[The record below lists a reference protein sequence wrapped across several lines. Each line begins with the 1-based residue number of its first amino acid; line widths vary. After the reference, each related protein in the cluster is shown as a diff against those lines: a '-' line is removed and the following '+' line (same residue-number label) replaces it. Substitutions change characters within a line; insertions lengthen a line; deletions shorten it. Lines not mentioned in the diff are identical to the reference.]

1 MAGTSTANLTPVL
14 HLVTCGSVDDGKST
28 LIGRLLA
35 ETDSVPIDTLE
46 YARRTRR
53 GGSTIAVGE
62 IDYSLLTDG
71 LEAEREQGITIDV
84 AYRHMNLPNGRRVLV
99 ADSPGHEQYTRNMA
113 VAASNGDVAVLM
125 VDAAR
130 GVRAQTHRHLTI
142 CALMGVKT
150 VIVAVNKM
158 DLVGYEHATFEEIVG
173 IVRTTAARLDVPQVI
188 AIPVS
193 AFVGDNITAPST
205 QMPWYQG
212 PTLLQAL
219 ETWEPVELLGEQP
232 FRFPVQFIVR
242 AEGNFRGYAGTVV
255 SGRVSRGDSVVI
267 ADSGRSAIIDR
278 IVTYDLHVD
287 GHIADLESAETGQA
301 VTITLDHEVDVTRGD
316 VIAGGAGEALQP
328 ADRFAV
334 DMVWLGEEPLAHGR
348 SYLLVSGSRSV
359 PATVTN
365 VRHRLDVVEGH
376 EHAARIL
383 EMNDIGRVEV
393 ATDKPVPMDAYNAVR
408 DTGGFLLVDRVT
420 ADTVA
425 AGMVRHAMRR
435 STNVVRHDYA
445 VDVEARRLLMGHDA
459 KVVWLTGLSG
469 AGKSTIADAAVRKLH
484 ALGVHTYVLDGDN
497 VRHGLNK
504 DLGFTPEDRA
514 ENVRRVAEVS
524 KLMCEAGI
532 VVFVALVSPFAGD
545 RRAARELFAPGAV
558 PRGLR
563 RHPAR
568 RRRRPRHEG
577 PVRQGRRRQ
586 PPEPHRRRAGVRG
599 AGVARAGAARHRR
612 PRCVG
617 RCPRPRRAGRV
628 DVSGPNTT
636 FDPKR
641 VASLDA
647 DGRRGHGGRRA
658 RGDRGRDRPGRAQGG
673 APRACG

>member
-1 MAGTSTANLTPVL
+1 MLTSAQLTPVL

-35 ETDSVPIDTLE
+35 ETGSVPIDTLE

-53 GGSTIAVGE
+53 GGSTIPVGE

-150 VIVAVNKM
+150 IIVAVNKM
-158 DLVGYEHATFEEIVG
+158 DLVGYEHATYEEISG
-173 IVRTTAARLDVPQVI
+173 AVRTAAARLDVPEVI
-188 AIPVS
+188 TIPVS
-193 AFVGDNITAPST
+193 AFAGDNITVASAN
-205 QMPWYQG
+205 MGWYHG
-212 PTLLQAL
+212 PTLLGAL
-219 ETWEPVELLGEQP
+219 EVWEPVQAEIDVNEIEP

-255 SGRVSRGDSVVI
+255 SGAVSRGDEIVI
-267 ADSGRSAIIDR
+267 ADSGRTALVDR

-287 GHIADLESAETGQA
+287 GHIKDLDRAEAGQA
-301 VTITLDHEVDVTRGD
+301 VTITLDREVDVTRGD
-316 VIAGGAGEALQP
+316 VIAGTSGDAVEP

-334 DMVWLGEEPLAHGR
+334 DMVWPGEEPLAHGR
-348 SYLLVSGSRSV
+348 SYLLISGSRSV

-365 VRHRLDVVEGH
+365 VRYKMDVVTGH
-376 EHAARIL
+376 HDAARVL
-383 EMNDIGRVEV
+383 GMNDIGRVEV
-393 ATDKPVPMDAYNAVR
+393 ATDKPVPLDPYALCR

-425 AGMVRHAMRR
+425 AGMVHHSMRR
-435 STNVVRHDYA
+435 SANVKYHEYA
-445 VDVEARRLLMGHDA
+445 VDTEARRLLMGHDA
-459 KVVWLTGLSG
+459 KVMWLTGLSG

-484 ALGVHTYVLDGDN
+484 SLGVHTYVLDGDN

-514 ENVRRVAEVS
+514 ENVRRVAEVA
-524 KLMCEAGI
+524 KLMRDAGL
-532 VVFVALVSPFAGD
+532 VVFVALVSPFAAD
-545 RRAARELFAPGAV
+545 RQAAKELFEPGEFLEVYVDTPLAV
-558 PRGLR
+558 AQER
-563 RHPAR
+563 
-568 RRRRPRHEG
+568 
-577 PVRQGRRRQ
+577 
-586 PPEPHRRRAGVRG
+586 
-599 AGVARAGAARHRR
+599 
-612 PRCVG
+612 
-617 RCPRPRRAGRV
+617 
-628 DVSGPNTT
+628 
-636 FDPKR
+636 DPKGLYAKAATGAIPNMTGVGQDYEVPTAADLVLDGSGALEAAVDR
-641 VASLDA
+641 LVAAVL
-647 DGRRGHGGRRA
+647 GE
-658 RGDRGRDRPGRAQGG
+658 
-673 APRACG
+673 

>member
-1 MAGTSTANLTPVL
+1 VAGSITPVL

-35 ETDSVPIDTLE
+35 ETNSVPIDTLE

-53 GGSTIAVGE
+53 GGSTIPVGE

-158 DLVGYEHATFEEIVG
+158 DLVGYEHATFEEITGV
-173 IVRTTAARLDVPQVI
+173 VRTTAARLDVPEVI
-188 AIPVS
+188 TIPVS
-193 AFVGDNITAPST
+193 AVTGDNITIAST
-205 QMPWYQG
+205 LMPWYHG

-219 ETWEPVELLGEQP
+219 EDWEPLSARAGAAVVEHP

-255 SGRVSRGDSVVI
+255 SGSVAKGDKVVI
-267 ADSGRSAIIDR
+267 ADSGRTASVDR
-278 IVTYDLHVD
+278 IVTYDLHVE
-287 GHIADLESAETGQA
+287 GHIADLDVAETGQA

-316 VIAGGAGEALQP
+316 VIAAAGTDQLTP

-365 VRHRLDVVEGH
+365 VRHRLDVVGGH
-376 EHAARIL
+376 EEAARVL

-393 ATDKPVPMDAYNAVR
+393 ATDKPVPMDAYALVR

-425 AGMVRHAMRR
+425 AGMVRHEMRR
-435 STNVVRHDYA
+435 ATNVVRHDYA
-445 VDVEARRLLMGHDA
+445 VDGDARRLLMGHEA
-459 KVVWLTGLSG
+459 KVIWLTGLSG
-469 AGKSTIADAAVRKLH
+469 AGKSTIADAAVRNLH

-524 KLMCEAGI
+524 KLMRDAGL
-532 VVFVALVSPFAGD
+532 VVIVALVSPFTSD
-545 RRAARELFAPGAV
+545 RRAARALFEPGQFLEV
-558 PRGLR
+558 YVDTPLDVVSQRDTKGLY
-563 RHPAR
+563 AK
-568 RRRRPRHEG
+568 
-577 PVRQGRRRQ
+577 
-586 PPEPHRRRAGVRG
+586 AARG
-599 AGVARAGAARHRR
+599 ALPNLTGVGQEYEAPEAPELVLHGTGDVEESVTQLVAAIL
-612 PRCVG
+612 G
-617 RCPRPRRAGRV
+617 E
-628 DVSGPNTT
+628 
-636 FDPKR
+636 
-641 VASLDA
+641 
-647 DGRRGHGGRRA
+647 
-658 RGDRGRDRPGRAQGG
+658 
-673 APRACG
+673 

>member
-1 MAGTSTANLTPVL
+1 VASNSSLTPVL

-28 LIGRLLA
+28 LIGRLLS
-35 ETDSVPIDTLE
+35 ETNSVPIDTLE
-46 YARRTRR
+46 YAKRTRR
-53 GGSTIAVGE
+53 GGSTIPVGE

-113 VAASNGDVAVLM
+113 VAASNGDVSILM

-130 GVRAQTHRHLTI
+130 GVRPQTHRHLTI
-142 CALMGVKT
+142 SALMGVKT

-173 IVRTTAARLDVPQVI
+173 TVRVTAARLNVPEVI
-188 AIPVS
+188 AVPVS
-193 AFVGDNITAPST
+193 AFVGDNITEPSAN
-205 QMPWYQG
+205 MPWYTG
-212 PTLLQAL
+212 PTLLKVL
-219 ETWEPVELLGEQP
+219 EDWEPIESGQDEP

-255 SGRVSRGDSVVI
+255 SGRVSPGDDVII
-267 ADSGRSAIIDR
+267 ADSGRTAKVDR

-287 GHIADLESAETGQA
+287 GHIAELDVAEEGAA

-316 VIAGGAGEALQP
+316 VISAGAGELLQP
-328 ADRFAV
+328 SDRFAA

-365 VRHRLDVVEGH
+365 VRHRLDVVTGH
-376 EHAARIL
+376 EHAARL
-383 EMNDIGRVEV
+383 LSMNDIGRVEV
-393 ATDKPVPMDAYNAVR
+393 ATDKPIPMDPYSLCR

-435 STNVVRHDYA
+435 STNLVRHDYV
-445 VDVEARRLLMGHDA
+445 VDEDARRLLMGHDS

-504 DLGFTPEDRA
+504 DLGFTAEDRA

-524 KLMCEAGI
+524 KLMVDAGL
-532 VVFVALVSPFAGD
+532 VVFVALVSPFIGD
-545 RRAARELFAPGAV
+545 RRAAREIFGPDQFIEVYVDTPLDVVSERDTKGLYAKAAAGNLPNLTGVGQEYEAPEAPELILHG
-558 PRGLR
+558 
-563 RHPAR
+563 
-568 RRRRPRHEG
+568 EG
-577 PVRQGRRRQ
+577 DLEASVDELVRVVLG
-586 PPEPHRRRAGVRG
+586 E
-599 AGVARAGAARHRR
+599 
-612 PRCVG
+612 
-617 RCPRPRRAGRV
+617 
-628 DVSGPNTT
+628 
-636 FDPKR
+636 
-641 VASLDA
+641 
-647 DGRRGHGGRRA
+647 
-658 RGDRGRDRPGRAQGG
+658 
-673 APRACG
+673 

>member
-1 MAGTSTANLTPVL
+1 MASNSSLTPVL

-28 LIGRLLA
+28 LIGRLLS
-35 ETDSVPIDTLE
+35 ETNSVPIDTLE
-46 YARRTRR
+46 YAKRTRR
-53 GGSTIAVGE
+53 GGSTIPVGE

-113 VAASNGDVAVLM
+113 VAASNGDVSILM

-130 GVRAQTHRHLTI
+130 GVRPQTHRHLTI
-142 CALMGVKT
+142 SALMGVKT

-173 IVRTTAARLDVPQVI
+173 TVRVTAARLNVPEVI
-188 AIPVS
+188 AVPVS
-193 AFVGDNITAPST
+193 AFVGDNITEPSAN
-205 QMPWYQG
+205 MPWYTG
-212 PTLLQAL
+212 PTLLKVL
-219 ETWEPVELLGEQP
+219 EDWEPIESGQDEP

-255 SGRVSRGDSVVI
+255 SGQVSPGDDVII
-267 ADSGRSAIIDR
+267 ADSGRTAKVDR

-287 GHIADLESAETGQA
+287 GHIAELDVAEEGAA

-316 VIAGGAGEALQP
+316 VISAGAGELLQP
-328 ADRFAV
+328 SDRFAA

-365 VRHRLDVVEGH
+365 VRHRLDVVTGH
-376 EHAARIL
+376 EHAARL
-383 EMNDIGRVEV
+383 LSMNDIGRVEV
-393 ATDKPVPMDAYNAVR
+393 ATDKPIPMDPYSLCR

-435 STNVVRHDYA
+435 STNVVRHDYV
-445 VDVEARRLLMGHDA
+445 VDEDARRLLMGHDA

-504 DLGFTPEDRA
+504 DLGFTAEDRA

-524 KLMCEAGI
+524 KLMVDAGL
-532 VVFVALVSPFAGD
+532 VVFVALVSPFIGD
-545 RRAARELFAPGAV
+545 RRAAREIFGPDQFIEVYVDTPLDVVSERDTKGLYAKAAAGNLPNLTGVGQEYEAPEAPELILHGVGDLEASV
-558 PRGLR
+558 DEL
-563 RHPAR
+563 
-568 RRRRPRHEG
+568 
-577 PVRQGRRRQ
+577 VRVVLG
-586 PPEPHRRRAGVRG
+586 E
-599 AGVARAGAARHRR
+599 
-612 PRCVG
+612 
-617 RCPRPRRAGRV
+617 
-628 DVSGPNTT
+628 
-636 FDPKR
+636 
-641 VASLDA
+641 
-647 DGRRGHGGRRA
+647 
-658 RGDRGRDRPGRAQGG
+658 
-673 APRACG
+673 